1 VSCEREWRDGGDAR
15 ATAAARDVGA
25 RQSARVFGRQS
36 GLDENHGRGKTQKSE
51 RHGEGDRE
59 VDAETKERH
68 DERGVVEIRDA
79 KSSAQSI
86 ATQARGFS
94 AVMHIKRDITARA
107 EEEGARSREDVLS
120 REGYRVFAS
129 RAADGEV

>member
-1 VSCEREWRDGGDAR
+1 MGVTPGQRRRAPKTRARE
-15 ATAAARDVGA
+15 TSKT
-25 RQSARVFGRQS
+25 RQSGRVFGRQS